1 MPSIKSAAAA
11 EDIIDLRDCQL
22 RYDEQVILLDINL
35 RIKAGESVAIL
46 GKSGAGKSSLLNHI
60 FQQYIALDIAL
71 IPQDL
76 GLVAPLSVF
85 NNVYMGA
92 LKRYSTLKNLRN
104 LIAPQASELTQV
116 KSVLQQVQLDDK
128 LYASVKS
135 LSGGEKQRVALARAL
150 YQKST
155 ILLADEPVSAVDGRQ
170 AEQLLLLAASRF
182 STIICSLHDIEL
194 ATKHCK
200 RIIGIHN
207 GSIVIDSCAKDLDR
221 DKLAKIYE

>member
-1 MPSIKSAAAA
+1 MSSVEKAAAA

-22 RYDEQVILLDINL
+22 GYAEQAILLDINL
-35 RIKAGESVAIL
+35 KIKAGESVAIL
-46 GKSGAGKSSLLNHI
+46 GKSGAGKSTLVNHI

-76 GLVAPLSVF
+76 GLVEPLSVF
-85 NNVYMGA
+85 HNVYMGA
-92 LKRYSTLKNLRN
+92 LKRHSTLKNLRN

-116 KSVLQQVQLDDK
+116 KSVLQEVQLDDK
-128 LYASVKS
+128 LTASVKS

-155 ILLADEPVSAVDGRQ
+155 ILLADEPVSAVDSRQ
-170 AEQLLLLAASRF
+170 AEQLMLLAASRF
-182 STIICSLHDIEL
+182 PTIICSLHDIEL
-194 ATKHCK
+194 AIKHCK

-207 GSIVIDSCAKDLDR
+207 SSIVVDSCVKDLDR
-221 DKLAKIYE
+221 EKLAKIYE